1 MNVLVMGCGE
11 IGALVATSL
20 WREGHLVSVIDKR
33 SDKLSRLPKGL
44 QQGAV
49 LGDGTQ
55 EEDLRRAGIAS
66 MDAFVAVSS
75 EDVDNIFAAQMAR
88 HVFLVERVT
97 CRIDDAA
104 KCQLYMELGLDA
116 VSAAEA
122 VSGLILR
129 AVNG

>member
-20 WREGHLVSVIDKR
+20 WQEGHLVSVIDTS
-33 SDKLSRLPKGL
+33 SDKLRRLPRGL
-44 QQGAV
+44 QQEAV

-55 EEDLRRAGIAS
+55 EDDLKRAGIES
-66 MDAFVAVSS
+66 MDAFIAVSS
-75 EDVDNIFAAQMAR
+75 EDVDNIFAAQMAK
-88 HVFLVERVT
+88 HVFMVERVT
-97 CRIDDAA
+97 CRIDDVAR
-104 KCQLYMELGLDA
+104 CQLYSELGLDA

-122 VSGLILR
+122 VSGLILQ

>member
-20 WREGHLVSVIDKR
+20 WQDGHLVSVIDTR
-33 SDKLSRLPKGL
+33 SDRLRRLPRGL
-44 QQGAV
+44 QQEAV

-55 EEDLRRAGIAS
+55 EEDLRRAGIES

-88 HVFLVERVT
+88 HVFLVERVA

-104 KCQLYMELGLDA
+104 RCQLYAELGLDA

-122 VSGLILR
+122 VSGLILQ

>member
-1 MNVLVMGCGE
+1 MNVIVMGCGE
-11 IGALVATSL
+11 IGALIATSL
-20 WREGHLVSVIDKR
+20 WQDGHLVSVMDSAPENLR
-33 SDKLSRLPKGL
+33 RLPRGL
-44 QQGAV
+44 QQQAV

-55 EEDLRRAGIAS
+55 EEDLRRAGIEF

-75 EDVDNIFAAQMAR
+75 EDVDNIFAAQIAK
-88 HVFLVERVT
+88 HVFQVGRVA

-104 KCQLYMELGLDA
+104 RCQLYAELGLDA

-122 VSGLILR
+122 VSGMILQ